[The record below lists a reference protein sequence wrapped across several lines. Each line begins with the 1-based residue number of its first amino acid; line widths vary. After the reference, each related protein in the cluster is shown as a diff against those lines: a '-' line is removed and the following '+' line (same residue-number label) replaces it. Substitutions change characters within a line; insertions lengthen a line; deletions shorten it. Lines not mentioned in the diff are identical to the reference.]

1 MVAVG
6 ALGLIGVELLTGLA
20 GRGGGNAENL
30 AWRFGFVAALL
41 VNLKQP
47 NPVLLALVTAA
58 LAVVALRDPAIEKW
72 RALAQLPRMLGPTIV
87 VFVTWRWYVMTNVP
101 HGDVA
106 FRSFDA
112 WNFALLP
119 TVFAAIWGHITGAP
133 LFHAMMWIV
142 TAAGFAALFT
152 FAPKGS
158 EAQGLAV
165 VCATVW
171 LGYNAFLLVVY
182 LGAMTSHEAETAAQ
196 DLRYSPHRAPL
207 APYA

>member
-6 ALGLIGVELLTGLA
+6 ARGVIGVELLTGLA

-30 AWRFGFVAALL
+30 AWRLGFVAALL
-41 VNLKQP
+41 VNLKQA
-47 NPVLLALVTAA
+47 NPVLLALVTAG

-72 RALAQLPRMLGPTIV
+72 RALAQLPRMLGPAIV

-142 TAAGFAALFT
+142 TAARFSPFFTLPRTVSAARGG
-152 FAPKGS
+152 AGVP
-158 EAQGLAV
+158 
-165 VCATVW
+165 ATHR
-171 LGYNAFLLVVY
+171 LRTTPFLLVVC
-182 LGAMTSHEAETAAQ
+182 LGG
-196 DLRYSPHRAPL
+196 
-207 APYA
+207 